1 MNDESYLEIA
11 AALRANTLLRVLSLS
26 STTNRTCLA
35 ALGSALQLAPRPR
48 GFMLMGVGL
57 GLAAAELGLPSSA
70 VSWDTEEVIE
80 WIHDCHQAMILAF
93 AMGLHPRLGCD
104 SGVSRLDAA
113 EDVMGLISRGF
124 WGPSTASQ
132 SRTKVDQSL

>member
-1 MNDESYLEIA
+1 
-11 AALRANTLLRVLSLS
+11 
-26 STTNRTCLA
+26 
-35 ALGSALQLAPRPR
+35 
-48 GFMLMGVGL
+48 MLMGVGL

-104 SGVSRLDAA
+104 SGVSSLAAA
-113 EDVMGLISRGF
+113 EDVMGGVSRGF
-124 WGPSTASQ
+124 WGPSMGAVKDETGPVWM
-132 SRTKVDQSL
+132 TVDGEFRET